1 MAFEILAEFDEGN
14 TGTIELR
21 LIGDDGDPI
30 DPVGI
35 ISATIQISDRMSRT
49 VLRGT
54 PTPEDIKSLVDS
66 SGVAEI
72 ALREEDTKILSKDP
86 NVAYEIRII
95 TLLVEVA
102 NSPDSHK
109 LKTEYYYQ
117 VNNLETVTTS

>member
-1 MAFEILAEFDEGN
+1 MAFDILAEFDEGN
-14 TGTIELR
+14 TGTIELQ

-30 DPVGI
+30 DPVGL
-35 ISATIQISDRMSRT
+35 ISATIQISDRVSRT

-54 PTPEDIKSLVDS
+54 PTPEDIKTLVDS
-66 SGVAEI
+66 NGRAEI

-102 NSPDSHK
+102 NSPDNHK
-109 LKTEYYYQ
+109 LKREFFYQ

>member
-14 TGTIELR
+14 TGTIELQ

-35 ISATIQISDRMSRT
+35 LSATIQISDRMSRT

-54 PTPEDIKSLVDS
+54 PTPEDIKNLVDS
-66 SGVAEI
+66 SGMAEI
-72 ALREEDTKILSKDP
+72 ALREEDTKILSSDP

-95 TLLVEVA
+95 TLEVEVA
-102 NSPDSHK
+102 NSPINHK
-109 LKTEYYYQ
+109 LIREFFYQ
-117 VNNLETVTTS
+117 VNNLESVTTS